1 LTGSSYRL
9 QTTDTWPGFE
19 RRWATLAE
27 ATRVS
32 PFQRIEWLRQWYQ
45 SFARPGSVDPLL
57 ISISDAVSGEDVM
70 LLPLIVRRRAGLS
83 TVEFADL
90 GVTDINAP
98 LLGRG
103 APSDA
108 AGAQAIWQLL
118 VDNLSGHDAIRFQK
132 MPKLIGERPNPLAF
146 GSRVRVADLR
156 RWILTADDRWVVERK
171 RGRAYKRSQN
181 GFAKAGRSRFIFAKT
196 EGEAQRILL
205 TLERLQ
211 LARLSELGR
220 SHILAEPEHRSFY
233 EALGASGGTDFTY
246 LSALEL
252 DGELVACLLSVASKP
267 WVTFLRVASDSRF
280 AHLSLGRHLMELT
293 MMALRENGY
302 EMLDLSIGD
311 AGHKARL
318 GASPQPVYELS
329 CPLSWQGSLF
339 LGALGARRLIG
350 QLRRGYADKSAT

>member
-9 QTTDTWPGFE
+9 QTTDTWAGFE

-27 ATRVS
+27 AARVS
-32 PFQRIEWLRQWYQ
+32 PFQRIEWLREWYQ

-57 ISISDAVSGEDVM
+57 VSICDAVTGEDVM
-70 LLPLIVRRRAGLS
+70 LLPLIVRHRAGLS
-83 TVEFADL
+83 TVEFADR

-108 AGAQAIWQLL
+108 AGAQAIWQILI
-118 VDNLSGHDAIRFQK
+118 DNLSGYDAIRFQK
-132 MPKLIGERPNPLAF
+132 MPKLIDERPNPLAF
-146 GSRVRVADLR
+146 GCRVRASDLR
-156 RWILTADDRWVVERK
+156 RWTLTADEQWVVERK

-181 GFAKAGRSRFIFAKT
+181 GFAKAGAGRFIFAKT
-196 EGEAQRILL
+196 EREAQRILL

-211 LARLSELGR
+211 LARLNVLGR
-220 SHILAEPEHRSFY
+220 SHILAEPEHRTFY
-233 EALGASGGTDFTY
+233 EALGASRGAEFSY
-246 LSALEL
+246 VSALEL

-267 WVTFLRVASDSRF
+267 WVTFLRIASDPRF
-280 AHLSLGRHLMELT
+280 AHLSLGRHLMELS
-293 MMALRENGY
+293 MMALRESGY

-329 CPLSWQGSLF
+329 YPLSWQGSLF

-350 QLRRGYADKSAT
+350 QLRRGHADKSAT

>member
-1 LTGSSYRL
+1 VTGSSYRL
-9 QTTDTWPGFE
+9 QTTDTWAGFE

-27 ATRVS
+27 AARVS

-57 ISISDAVSGEDVM
+57 VSISDAVTGEDVM

-108 AGAQAIWQLL
+108 SQEIWKLL
-118 VDNLSGHDAIRFQK
+118 IDHLSGYDAIRFQK
-132 MPKLIGERPNPLAF
+132 MPKLIDERPNPLAF

-156 RWILTADDRWVVERK
+156 RWTLTADEQWVVERK

-181 GFAKAGRSRFIFAKT
+181 GFAKAGAGRFIFAKT

-220 SHILAEPEHRSFY
+220 SHILSEPEHRSFY
-233 EALGASGGTDFTY
+233 EALGASRGTDFTY

-267 WVTFLRVASDSRF
+267 WVTFLRIASDSRF

-293 MMALRENGY
+293 MMALREKGY

-318 GASPQPVYELS
+318 GASPQPIYELS
-329 CPLSWQGSLF
+329 YPLSWQGNLF

-350 QLRRGYADKSAT
+350 QLHRGYADKSAT

>member
-1 LTGSSYRL
+1 LTATSYRL
-9 QTTDTWPGFE
+9 QTTDTWAGFE
-19 RRWATLAE
+19 RRWAALAE
-27 ATRVS
+27 AARVS
-32 PFQRIEWLRQWYQ
+32 PFQRSEWLRQWYQ
-45 SFARPGSVDPLL
+45 SFARAGSVDPLL
-57 ISISDAVSGEDVM
+57 VSISDAVTGEDIM
-70 LLPLIVRRRAGLS
+70 LLPLIARRRAGLA

-90 GVTDINAP
+90 GVTDCNAP
-98 LLGRG
+98 LLGPG

-108 AGAQAIWQLL
+108 ADAEALWQLL
-118 VDNLSGHDAIRFQK
+118 VDTFSGYDAIRFQK
-132 MPKLIGERPNPLAF
+132 MPKLIDGRPNPLAF

-156 RWILTADDRWVVERK
+156 RWTLTADDAWAVERK

-181 GFAKAGRSRFIFAKT
+181 GFAKVGAGRFLFAKT
-196 EGEAQRILL
+196 EGEAQRMLL

-220 SHILAEPEHRSFY
+220 SHILGEPEHRAFY
-233 EALGASGGTDFTY
+233 EALGASHGTEFSY
-246 LSALEL
+246 VSALEL
-252 DGELVACLLSVASKP
+252 DGELVACLLSVAAKP
-267 WVTFLRVASDSRF
+267 WVTFLRIASDPRF

-293 MMALRENGY
+293 MMALREKGY

-329 CPLSWQGSLF
+329 HPLSWQGSLY

-350 QLRRGYADKSAT
+350 HVRRGYADKSAT